1 MKEKGE
7 DTTALSQEAV
17 TDLLTTL
24 RPLVYKDGMCEDCHH
39 DTEESAAIG
48 QALLK
53 WWSRHHIDL
62 HPEFAGEDGAAGGE
76 T

>member
-1 MKEKGE
+1 MDWHTKE
-7 DTTALSQEAV
+7 LSQEAV

-48 QALLK
+48 QALLQ
-53 WWSRHHIDL
+53 WWSRNRIDAR
-62 HPEFAGEDGAAGGE
+62 HPLDWKPAH
-76 T
+76 